1 MWIAVRQKFHSW
13 QTDPQRWNK
22 LREGWFWQS
31 IGLPFLATRLAAVVV
46 MWFGRYYLPNPTYVR
61 YTERGWVSS
70 PHFLLDIW
78 ARWDALHYLSIIE
91 QGYQPAADLSSQ
103 MSNVAFFPAYPYLV
117 RLFTFLLPAGLVS
130 RSVILVIGLAL
141 SNLLFLAALAM
152 LYRLV
157 RDRVYDEAA
166 ARRTVLLV
174 ILFPAGFYFSAF
186 YTESLFLFLTLL
198 AFTAALDRRW
208 WLAGLSAGL
217 LTVTRAQGILIVVP
231 LAWLYLDSIRWRL
244 RNLRLEALWLAF
256 TPLPLAAHLAWLYT
270 RTGDFFAPMTAQKAW
285 GHQISNFRE
294 NVLGAFS
301 YAGADVYKLNIL
313 FLGCFLLLG
322 LWALLKIPNSR
333 AYGLFA
339 LLLPAANLFTG
350 NYLGMT
356 RYLAVVFPAFI
367 ALAALLKP
375 RELFWLAGVL
385 FLCLQAAFWVGW
397 VNLYWIA

>member
-1 MWIAVRQKFHSW
+1 MIDSVRHQFNSW
-13 QTDPQRWNK
+13 RANPQRWSD
-22 LREGWFWQS
+22 LRAGWFWQS
-31 IGLPFLATRLAAVVV
+31 ILTPFLATRLAAVVV
-46 MWFGRYYLPNPTYVR
+46 MWFGRYYLPNPTYER

-78 ARWDALHYLSIIE
+78 ARWDAQHYLSIIE
-91 QGYQPAADLSSQ
+91 KGYQPAADLSGQ

-117 RLFTFLLPAGLVS
+117 KLFTFLLPGGLVS

-141 SNLLFLAALAM
+141 SNLLFLAALV
-152 LYRLV
+152 LLFRLV
-157 RDRVYDEAA
+157 RDHLYDEAA

-186 YTESLFLFLTLL
+186 YTESLFLFLALL
-198 AFTAALDRRW
+198 AFTAALERRW
-208 WLAGLSAGL
+208 WLAGVSAGL
-217 LTVTRAQGILIVVP
+217 LTVTRAQGILIALP
-231 LAWLYLDSIRWRL
+231 LVWLYMDSIHWRL
-244 RNLRLEALWLAF
+244 RDLRPQVLWLGF
-256 TPLPLAAHLAWLYT
+256 TPLPLVAHLAWLN
-270 RTGDFFAPMTAQKAW
+270 RLTGDFLAPMTAQKAW
-285 GHQISNFRE
+285 GHQIGNFRE

-313 FLGCFLLLG
+313 FLGLFLLLG
-322 LWALLKIPNSR
+322 VWALVRLPQSR

-375 RELFWLAGVL
+375 RELFWWVGVL
-385 FLCLQAAFWVGW
+385 FLSLQAAFWVGW